1 MAIPPALMSARRPRT
16 WFSGFAALALATSLV
31 GCGALADSGQ
41 NDQAG
46 SSSTSQGS
54 SEKGQVKGSGGHGV
68 PDRKSSPQAIPM
80 M

>member
-1 MAIPPALMSARRPRT
+1 MANPPVLMSARRPRT
-16 WFSGFAALALATSLV
+16 WFSGLAALALATSLV